1 MKKVAFQTDIYYGKN
16 ALDYLKTV
24 HEQRIFIV
32 LDPFL
37 QETKILK
44 KIENYLSTGNNT
56 WQLFAE
62 VVPDPPIENVT
73 AGVEAMRDFEPDF
86 VITIGGGSA
95 MDAAKAIKDIA
106 KKVYAMK
113 ELPLLAIPTTSG
125 TGSEVT
131 SYSVITDQNKG
142 VKYPLT
148 ADSLIPETTILDVV
162 LVKTVPKSIVAD
174 TGMDALTH
182 AVEAYA
188 AKNAND
194 FSDAMAEKAIRLL
207 FDYLPKSY
215 QNEEDEEAKEK
226 VHHASTLAGFAFN
239 TAGLGI
245 NHSIA
250 HASGARF
257 HIPHGRL
264 NAILLPSVIA
274 FNAGVHQND
283 NQHLTP
289 AAGRYASLARLLNLP
304 ATNQASGVRSFIK
317 EVEKLRKKLDIP
329 ANLKAYQ
336 LEYND
341 EIEREIVDAS
351 LNDSCTS
358 MNPVEP
364 TYQDIAAILKKIR

>member
-16 ALDYLKTV
+16 ALDYLKTIRDK
-24 HEQRIFIV
+24 RIFIV

-37 QETKILK
+37 KKTEILE
-44 KIENYLSTGNNT
+44 KIEGHLLKGGNI
-56 WQLFAE
+56 WKLFTD

-73 AGVEAMRDFEPDF
+73 AGVEAMKDFEPDF
-86 VITIGGGSA
+86 VIAIGGGSA
-95 MDAAKAIKDIA
+95 MDAAKAMKDIA
-106 KKVYAMK
+106 RKVYSIN
-113 ELPLLAIPTTSG
+113 ELSLLAIPTTSG

-148 ADSLIPETTILDVV
+148 ADSLIPETTILDVE
-162 LVKTVPKSIVAD
+162 LVKTVPKPIVAD

-182 AVEAYA
+182 AVEAYV

-207 FDYLPKSY
+207 FEYLPKSY
-215 QNEEDEEAKEK
+215 QNEQDEEAKEK

-250 HASGARF
+250 HACGARI
-257 HIPHGRL
+257 HVPHGRL
-264 NAILLPSVIA
+264 NAILLPHVIA
-274 FNAGVHQND
+274 FNAGIHQNHY
-283 NQHLTP
+283 QHITP
-289 AAGRYASLARLLNLP
+289 AAERYAMLARLLNLP
-304 ATNQASGVRSFIK
+304 ASSHASGVRSLIK
-317 EVEKLRKKLDIP
+317 EIEKLRKKLDIP
-329 ANLKAYQ
+329 ANLKEYQ
-336 LEYND
+336 LENSD
-341 EIEREIVDAS
+341 EIEREIAEAS
-351 LNDSCTS
+351 LNDNCTN

-364 TYQDIAAILKKIR
+364 ASQDIIAILKKIR

>member
-1 MKKVAFQTDIYYGKN
+1 MKKVGFQTDIYYGKN
-16 ALDYLKTV
+16 ALDYLKTI

-37 QETKILK
+37 QETKILE
-44 KIENYLSTGNNT
+44 KIEDYLSTGNNT
-56 WQLFAE
+56 WQLFAD

-106 KKVYAMK
+106 KKVYAME

-148 ADSLIPETTILDVV
+148 ADSLIPETTILDVE

-215 QNEEDEEAKEK
+215 QNEQDDEAKEK

-289 AAGRYASLARLLNLP
+289 AADRYATLARLLNLP

-341 EIEREIVDAS
+341 EIEKEIVEAS

>member
-24 HEQRIFIV
+24 SAKRIFIV
-32 LDPFL
+32 VDPFL
-37 QETKILK
+37 KETEILE
-44 KIENYLSTGNNT
+44 KIEGYLSEGDNV
-56 WQLFAE
+56 WRLFTD
-62 VVPDPPIENVT
+62 VVPDPPIENVA
-73 AGVEAMRDFEPDF
+73 AGVEAMKDFEPDF
-86 VITIGGGSA
+86 VIAIGGGSA
-95 MDAAKAIKDIA
+95 MDAAKAMKDIA
-106 KKVYAMK
+106 RKVYSIDQ
-113 ELPLLAIPTTSG
+113 LPLLAIPTTSG

-148 ADSLIPETTILDVV
+148 ADSLIPETTILDVE
-162 LVKTVPKSIVAD
+162 LVKTVPKPIVAD

-182 AVEAYA
+182 AVEAYV

-215 QNEEDEEAKEK
+215 QNEQDEEAKEK

-257 HIPHGRL
+257 HVPHGRL
-264 NAILLPSVIA
+264 NAILLPHVIA
-274 FNAGVHQND
+274 FNAGIHQNHH
-283 NQHLTP
+283 QYITP
-289 AAGRYASLARLLNLP
+289 AAERYAMLARLLNLP
-304 ATNQASGVRSFIK
+304 AANHASGVRSLIK
-317 EVEKLRKKLDIP
+317 EIEKLRKKLDIP
-329 ANLKAYQ
+329 ANLKEYQ

-341 EIEREIVDAS
+341 EIEREIAEAS
-351 LNDSCTS
+351 LNDSCTN
-358 MNPVEP
+358 MNPVKP
-364 TYQDIAAILKKIR
+364 APQDITAILKKIR

>member
-16 ALDYLKTV
+16 ALDYLQTV
-24 HEQRIFIV
+24 SDKRIFIV

-37 QETKILK
+37 KETEILE
-44 KIENYLSTGNNT
+44 KIEGHLSKGENV
-56 WQLFAE
+56 WQLFTD

-73 AGVEAMRDFEPDF
+73 AGVEAMRGFDPDF
-86 VITIGGGSA
+86 VIAIGGGSA
-95 MDAAKAIKDIA
+95 MDAAKAMKDIA
-106 KKVYAMK
+106 RKVYSIN

-148 ADSLIPETTILDVV
+148 ADSLIPETTILDIE
-162 LVKTVPKSIVAD
+162 LVKTVPKPIVAD

-182 AVEAYA
+182 AIEAYV

-215 QNEEDEEAKEK
+215 HNEEDEEAKEK

-250 HASGARF
+250 HACGARF
-257 HIPHGRL
+257 HVSHGRL
-264 NAILLPSVIA
+264 NAILLPHVIA
-274 FNAGVHQND
+274 FNAGVHQNHR
-283 NQHLTP
+283 QHITP
-289 AAGRYASLARLLNLP
+289 AAERYATLAGLLNLP
-304 ATNQASGVRSFIK
+304 AASLASGVRSLIK

-329 ANLKAYQ
+329 ADLKEYQ

-341 EIEREIVDAS
+341 EIEREITEAS
-351 LNDSCTS
+351 LNDSCTN

-364 TYQDIAAILKKIR
+364 AYQDITSILKKIR

>member
-16 ALDYLKTV
+16 ALDYLKTI
-24 HEQRIFIV
+24 HKQRIFIV

-37 QETKILK
+37 QETKILE
-44 KIENYLSTGNNT
+44 KIEDYLSTGNNT

-106 KKVYAMK
+106 KKVYAME

-148 ADSLIPETTILDVV
+148 ADSLIPETTILDVE

-182 AVEAYA
+182 AVEAYV

-215 QNEEDEEAKEK
+215 QNEQDDEAKEK

-289 AAGRYASLARLLNLP
+289 AADRYAALARLLNLP

-341 EIEREIVDAS
+341 EIETEIVEAS

-358 MNPVEP
+358 MNPVKP